1 MSGVSRRDL
10 FRSLL
15 GRGRA
20 ADAPP
25 AAAEAPAVPSK
36 TEAQFALI
44 LDRFCLAYQ
53 GGFCS
58 ICSEH
63 CPEAGAIVV
72 TQGKPQVIAD
82 LCTGCQKCHEACPAP
97 KKAIFLVAKQARP
110 GMVSRPI
117 DQPSEQARDHG

>member
-1 MSGVSRRDL
+1 MSAVTRRDL

-20 ADAPP
+20 AT
-25 AAAEAPAVPSK
+25 AAEPVTPLRD
-36 TEAQFALI
+36 EAQFALI
-44 LDRFCLAYQ
+44 LDRFCLAHQ

-72 TQGKPQVIAD
+72 TLGKPQVVAD
-82 LCTGCQKCHEACPAP
+82 LCSGCRKCLDVCPAP
-97 KKAIFLVAKQARP
+97 QKAVFLVPKQARP
-110 GMVSRPI
+110 GMIARPI
-117 DQPSEQARDHG
+117 SEIPDDA

>member
-15 GRGRA
+15 GRGRE
-20 ADAPP
+20 ADSPPP
-25 AAAEAPAVPSK
+25 APVVPAVPAK

-82 LCTGCQKCHEACPAP
+82 LCTGCQKCHEVCPAP

-110 GMVSRPI
+110 GMVSRP
-117 DQPSEQARDHG
+117 PNEPLEET